1 MPNTSKASPATDSRR
16 NTQCNDVTHNAR
28 REERLRLW
36 AFSRTQKLGNG
47 QRPCWVH
54 ELTSLSIRALRVF
67 AEQKRRH
74 GFLPLTS
81 LAEISFLR
89 IPKMHLNMMYNLKS
103 AKLILSCTVDR
114 LFRATATFLRLK
126 VLG

>member
-1 MPNTSKASPATDSRR
+1 MLIVHLAQLAY
-16 NTQCNDVTHNAR
+16 
-28 REERLRLW
+28 
-36 AFSRTQKLGNG
+36 KLE
-47 QRPCWVH
+47 VH
-54 ELTSLSIRALRVF
+54 ELTRKSIREPPSV
-67 AEQKRRH
+67 AEM
-74 GFLPLTS
+74 
-81 LAEISFLR
+81 SFLR